1 MANFPVLPFRYLPG
15 PLSIDQGLADH
26 LQRCVLV
33 VSDPPLQ
40 HDEYAIITVS
50 ADILDINKE
59 AMLAEFCTILAR
71 DHGAPVTFPR
81 VYPLGVGL
89 VRFASPVVRDR
100 MINTSPHTLDSDEEI
115 TFSVIRHDEGLNRR
129 APVFQHEA
137 WVMFLMFPLDYQTT
151 YYVNKAVSLFGKL
164 LVWHNPRVN
173 KVRVLVKVLIKDLRL
188 VPFSLLMT
196 QAGNFFGAEG
206 GSWSIPVYILDGRD
220 VAPEAVGNEEPV
232 PPMNVT
238 PHPDE
243 LPFLNDLQ
251 QHHLNL
257 QIWNQQN
264 ADIAWEQ
271 EVGEPANQNPNGWG
285 QWPVEAPVQPDEG
298 FRGVSFRAMTGYEG
312 PSMMDGIVP
321 DHNTYDNPAAWSPE
335 SDFFSELEAAADNV
349 VNGATAGVLAFP
361 RAAGDS
367 VAMEVDWV
375 PASAEVMVGSSTLW
389 SILLV
394 DVAGFQ
400 FSVRNFIAL
409 VKFLGCKVYTSSPY
423 LEYGIAT
430 DPLHCMIISLEDGGL
445 QLGALFRDRLVL
457 AVVLLRQ
464 SGQLP
469 EDLALKS
476 EIQSLLNTQNCS
488 WAKAL
493 GGLRLDEEGNVF
505 WATDDGLDML
515 TGADSDS
522 FASSSSSLSQEAEM
536 EAGAVVTGRRRGR
549 PRKQDTPQVESQVK
563 RSLRSNSQGYNHKML
578 PYLATKR
585 KISKVKVASPPEV
598 LQIAEMQHIGVEDC
612 LIDPAALTVEKLMKQ
627 REDQE

>member
-1 MANFPVLPFRYLPG
+1 MANFPVLPFRYLPR
-15 PLSIDQGLADH
+15 PLSIDQGPADR
-26 LQRCVLV
+26 LQRSVLV

-59 AMLAEFCTILAR
+59 AMLAE
-71 DHGAPVTFPR
+71 
-81 VYPLGVGL
+81 
-89 VRFASPVVRDR
+89 
-100 MINTSPHTLDSDEEI
+100 
-115 TFSVIRHDEGLNRR
+115 
-129 APVFQHEA
+129 HEA

-173 KVRVLVKVLIKDLRL
+173 KVRVLVKVLIKELRL

-206 GSWSIPVYILDGRD
+206 GSWSIPVYILDGRA
-220 VAPEAVGNEEPV
+220 VAPKAVGNEEPV

-238 PHPDE
+238 PHPYE

-271 EVGEPANQNPNGWG
+271 EVGEPVNQNPDGWG
-285 QWPVEAPVQPDEG
+285 QWPVEAPVQPEEG

-321 DHNTYDNPAAWSPE
+321 DHNTSDNPAAWSPE

-349 VNGATAGVLAFP
+349 VNGATVGVLAFS

-367 VAMEVDWV
+367 VDMEVDWV
-375 PASAEVMVGSSTLW
+375 PASAEVMVGSSTLR
-389 SILLV
+389 SMLLV

-430 DPLHCMIISLEDGGL
+430 DPLHCMSISLEDGGL

-464 SGQLP
+464 SGHLP

-476 EIQSLLNTQNCS
+476 EIQSLLNPQNCS
-488 WAKAL
+488 WTKAL

-505 WATDDGLDML
+505 WAMDDGLDML

-536 EAGAVVTGRRRGR
+536 EAGDVVTGRRRGR
-549 PRKQDTPQVESQVK
+549 PRKQDTHQVESQVK
-563 RSLRSNSQGYNHKML
+563 KSLRSNSQGYNHKML
-578 PYLATKR
+578 PYLTTKR

-598 LQIAEMQHIGVEDC
+598 LQIAEMQRIGVEDC

>member
-15 PLSIDQGLADH
+15 PLSIDQGSADR
-26 LQRCVLV
+26 LQRNVLV

-59 AMLAEFCTILAR
+59 TMLDEVCTILAR

-81 VYPLGVGL
+81 VYPLAVGL

-129 APVFQHEA
+129 ARVFQHEA

-173 KVRVLVKVLIKDLRL
+173 KVIVIVKVLIKELRL

-206 GSWSIPVYILDGRD
+206 GSWSIPVYILDGRV

-238 PHPDE
+238 PHPYE

-257 QIWNQQN
+257 QVWNQQN

-271 EVGEPANQNPNGWG
+271 EVGVQANQNPDGWG
-285 QWPVEAPVQPDEG
+285 QWPIEEPVQPVEE
-298 FRGVSFRAMTGYEG
+298 FRGISFRAMTGYEG

-321 DHNTYDNPAAWSPE
+321 DYNTSDNPAAWSPN
-335 SDFFSELEAAADNV
+335 SDFFSELEATADNV
-349 VNGATAGVLAFP
+349 VNGATAGALTFS
-361 RAAGDS
+361 RASGDN

-375 PASAEVMVGSSTLW
+375 PASAEV
-389 SILLV
+389 
-394 DVAGFQ
+394 
-400 FSVRNFIAL
+400 
-409 VKFLGCKVYTSSPY
+409 YTSYPC
-423 LEYGIAT
+423 LKYGIEVE
-430 DPLHCMIISLEDGGL
+430 PLHCMTFSLEVGGL
-445 QLGALFRDRLVL
+445 QLGALFRDRFVR
-457 AVVLLRQ
+457 AVVLLSQ
-464 SGQLP
+464 SGKLQ
-469 EDLALKS
+469 EDLALKY
-476 EIQSLLNTQNCS
+476 EIQSLLSPQSFS

-493 GGLRLDEEGNVF
+493 GGLRLDEEGKLYWVMN
-505 WATDDGLDML
+505 DGLGIL
-515 TGADSDS
+515 AGTDSDS
-522 FASSSSSLSQEAEM
+522 FASSSSSLSQDTEV

-549 PRKQDTPQVESQVK
+549 PRKQATPQVESQVK
-563 RSLRSNSQGYNHKML
+563 RSLRSNSQGYNHTML
-578 PYLATKR
+578 PYLTSKP
-585 KISKVKVASPPEV
+585 KISTVKVASPPEV
-598 LQIAEMQHIGVEDC
+598 LQIAEMQRIGVEEC
-612 LIDPAALTVEKLMKQ
+612 LIDPATLTEEKLMKQ